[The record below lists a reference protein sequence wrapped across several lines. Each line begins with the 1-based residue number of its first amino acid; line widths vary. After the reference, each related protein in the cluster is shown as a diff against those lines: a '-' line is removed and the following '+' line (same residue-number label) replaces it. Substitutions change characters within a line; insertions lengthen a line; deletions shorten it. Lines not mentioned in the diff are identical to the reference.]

1 MARNR
6 WRYIGVESSRRIS
19 NREETT
25 MWLSFFT
32 IAAVASL
39 GLGIAALMLQ
49 NATQEEY
56 PQG

>member
-1 MARNR
+1 
-6 WRYIGVESSRRIS
+6 
-19 NREETT
+19 

-32 IAAVASL
+32 IAALASF
-39 GLGIAALMLQ
+39 GLGIAAYLLQ